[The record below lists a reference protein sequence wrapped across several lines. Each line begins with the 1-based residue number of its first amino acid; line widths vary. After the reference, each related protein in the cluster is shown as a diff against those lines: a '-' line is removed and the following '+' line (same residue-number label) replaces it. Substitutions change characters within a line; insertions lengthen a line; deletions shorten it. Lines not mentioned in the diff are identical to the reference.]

1 MALEQINLN
10 NLPAPARHGL
20 YIVLILALAGMWYW
34 IYQKP
39 RNEELASINSKNDRL
54 RVQLRQAETV
64 KAQYEQYQR
73 DLTEIDK
80 RLLALQSILPTE
92 KEAAAFLRTVQD
104 MAGSS
109 NLKINLFRPRALVAH
124 DFYFDWPVEV
134 RLEGNY
140 HGLGRFFESLGQ
152 AQRIVD
158 VPAVTISNISNQTD
172 PSWTLTAAGTVR
184 TYVQGDLSGQYQIE
198 EE

>member
-1 MALEQINLN
+1 MALDQFNLN
-10 NLPAPARHGL
+10 NLPAPARHCL
-20 YIVLILALAGMWYW
+20 YIVLILALAGMWFW

-39 RNEELASINSKNDRL
+39 RNEELASINSKNDKL
-54 RVQLRQAETV
+54 RVELRRAETV
-64 KAQYEQYQR
+64 KTQYEQYQR
-73 DLTEIDK
+73 DLRDVDA
-80 RLLALQSILPTE
+80 RLIALQSILPTE
-92 KEAAAFLRTVQD
+92 KEAAAFLRTVQE

-109 NLKINLFRPRALVAH
+109 NLKINQFRPRALVAH

-134 RLEGNY
+134 KLEGNY

-158 VPAVTISNISNQTD
+158 VPSVTISNISNQTD
-172 PSWTLTAAGTVR
+172 PSWTLSATGTVR

>member
-1 MALEQINLN
+1 MALDQINLN
-10 NLPAPARHGL
+10 NLPAPARHCL

-39 RNEELASINSKNDRL
+39 RNEELASINVKNDRL
-54 RVQLRQAETV
+54 RIQLRQAETV

-73 DLTEIDK
+73 DLAEIDR
-80 RLLALQSILPTE
+80 RLLDLQSILPTE
-92 KEAAAFLRTVQD
+92 KEAAAFLRTVQE

-109 NLKINLFRPRALVAH
+109 SLKINLFRPRALVAH

-134 RLEGNY
+134 KLEGNY

-158 VPAVTISNISNQTD
+158 VPLITINNISNQTN
-172 PSWTLTAAGTVR
+172 PSWTLIATGTVR

>member
-1 MALEQINLN
+1 MALDQISLN
-10 NLPAPARHGL
+10 NLPASARHCIF
-20 YIVLILALAGMWYW
+20 IVLILALAGMWYSF
-34 IYQKP
+34 YQKP
-39 RNEELASINSKNDRL
+39 RNEELASINGKNEKL

-64 KAQYEQYQR
+64 KAQYDQYQR
-73 DLTEIDK
+73 DLREIDA

-109 NLKINLFRPRALVAH
+109 DLKINLFRPRALVAH
-124 DFYFDWPVEV
+124 DFYFDWPIEV

-140 HGLGRFFESLGQ
+140 HGLGRFFERLGQ

-158 VPAVTISNISNQTD
+158 VPLVTINNVANQTN
-172 PSWTLTAAGTVR
+172 PGQTLIATGTVR
-184 TYVQGDLSGQYQIE
+184 TYVQGDLSSQYQE

>member
-1 MALEQINLN
+1 MALDQINLN
-10 NLPAPARHGL
+10 NLPAPARHFL

-54 RVQLRQAETV
+54 YVQLRQAETV
-64 KAQYEQYQR
+64 KAQYEKYQK
-73 DLTEIDK
+73 DLAEINA
-80 RLLALQSILPTE
+80 RLIALQTILPTE

-134 RLEGNY
+134 KLEGNY

-158 VPAVTISNISNQTD
+158 VPTITINNISNQTN
-172 PSWTLTAAGTVR
+172 PNWTLIATGTVR